1 MRFWLVLVSCKFD
14 NVLLISENLKESFML
29 DSIRSVAQGWV
40 GKTLLALITIPFAL
54 FGIDS
59 YLSQAGNNV
68 AVAKVDGSDISI
80 QEYSNALQNLRNRLQ
95 SEGKA
100 DPAELDNPQV
110 KMLVLDRL
118 INQQLLEKE
127 LKTAKY
133 AISDAQLA
141 TYITGMPTFQKDGK
155 FSQELYDELL
165 QQNQLT
171 PKKFEDSIRADLLA
185 QQAQD
190 GIAKLGFISNARA
203 ESTLKLLK
211 QKRVV
216 TVSEI
221 KTKDF
226 VDQVK
231 VDPAEV
237 KAYYDKHKESLRNP
251 EQVKIEFLLLSASS
265 LVPTIKVDDAEVKK
279 FYDENASK
287 FQGNEQR
294 RASHILIG
302 FGVSATP
309 EQKQAAKAKAEALL
323 AAVKKN
329 PKSFEELAIKNSQD
343 PGSAT
348 KGGDLGS
355 FGRGAMV
362 KPFEDAAFGM
372 KVGQVSDL
380 VESEFG
386 YHIIK
391 LTEITGQSSDFES
404 LKPQIKGELIF
415 QKAQAAFTEKAEGF
429 SNTVYEQS
437 DSLQPAAKTFGGQVQ
452 VSDWSSREDVAKFFK
467 SDKVVSA
474 IFSEDS
480 IKERRNTEAIEISPN
495 NLLSARVLDYK
506 PATPKSFDEVKG
518 GIEALLKLE
527 AAAKLAVAKGEA
539 ALKDLQAGKEVTGVE
554 WIPEVTV
561 DRKTAQGL
569 TQLAMTQVFKTDVSK
584 LPAYSGHA
592 DSKQGYLLVKVV
604 SVDNSAAGD
613 DESIKGA
620 KSELNAALADEY
632 LTAYKQ
638 SLREKAKIKV
648 NERLLMDKNAEQ

>member
-1 MRFWLVLVSCKFD
+1 
-14 NVLLISENLKESFML
+14 ML
-29 DSIRSVAQGWV
+29 DSIRSVATGWV
-40 GKTLLALITIPFAL
+40 GKALLALITIPFAL

-59 YLSQAGNNV
+59 YLTQAGNNV
-68 AVAKVDGSDISI
+68 AIAKVNGSDISI
-80 QEYSNALQNLRNRLQ
+80 QEDSNALQNLRNRLQ
-95 SEGKA
+95 SEGKV
-100 DPAELDNPQV
+100 DPADLENPQV
-110 KMLVLDRL
+110 KMLVLDQL

-127 LKTAKY
+127 IKSANY

-141 TYITGMPTFQKDGK
+141 TYITGMPNFQKDGK

-171 PKKFEDSIRADLLA
+171 PKKFETSIRADLLA

-190 GIAKLGFISNARA
+190 GVAKLAFISNARA
-203 ESTLKLLK
+203 ENTLQLLK

-221 KTKDF
+221 KTKDYI
-226 VDQVK
+226 DQVK
-231 VDPAEV
+231 VDPSEV
-237 KAYYDKHKESLRNP
+237 KAYYEKHKESLRHP
-251 EQVKIEFLLLSASS
+251 EQVKIEFLTLSASS
-265 LVPTIKVDDAEVKK
+265 LVPTIKVDDEEVKK
-279 FYDENASK
+279 FYNENASK

-302 FGVSATP
+302 FGVNATP
-309 EQKQAAKAKAEALL
+309 EQKQAAKAKAEQLL

-329 PKSFEELAIKNSQD
+329 PKSFEELAMKNSQD

-362 KPFEDAAFGM
+362 KPFEDAVFAM

-404 LKPQIKGELIF
+404 LRPQIKAELIF

-437 DSLQPAAKTFGGQVQ
+437 DSLQPAAKAFGSQVQ
-452 VSDWSSREDVAKFFK
+452 ISDWSTREDVAKFFK
-467 SDKVVSA
+467 SDKIVNA
-474 IFSEDS
+474 IFSEESLKD
-480 IKERRNTEAIEISPN
+480 RRNTEAIEVSPN
-495 NLLSARVLDYK
+495 NLVAARVLDYK
-506 PATPKSFDEVKG
+506 PATPKTFDEVKG

-539 ALKDLQAGKEVTGVE
+539 ALKDLRAGKEVSGID

-569 TQLAMTQVFKTDVSK
+569 TQLAMTQIFKTDISK
-584 LPAYSGHA
+584 LPAYSGLA
-592 DSKQGYLLVKVV
+592 DSKQGYLLVKVI
-604 SVDNSAAGD
+604 SVDNTATGD
-613 DESIKGA
+613 EESIATA
-620 KSELNAALADEY
+620 KTELNAALADEY

-638 SLREKAKIKV
+638 SLRAKAKIKV
-648 NERLLMDKNAEQ
+648 NQRLLMDKNAE

>member
-1 MRFWLVLVSCKFD
+1 
-14 NVLLISENLKESFML
+14 ML

-40 GKTLLALITIPFAL
+40 GKALLALITIPFAL

-68 AVAKVDGSDISI
+68 AVAKVDGSEISI

-95 SEGKA
+95 SEGKV
-100 DPAELDNPQV
+100 DQAELDKPEV
-110 KMLVLDRL
+110 KFLVLDRL

-127 LKTAKY
+127 IKNAKY

-165 QQNQLT
+165 QQNKLT
-171 PKKFEDSIRADLLA
+171 PKKFEASIRSDLLA

-203 ESTLKLLK
+203 DETLKLLK
-211 QKRVV
+211 QKRLV

-226 VDQVK
+226 IDQVK
-231 VDPAEV
+231 IDPAQV
-237 KAYYDKHKESLRNP
+237 KAYYEKHKDKLRTP
-251 EQVKIEFLLLSASS
+251 EQVKIEFLLMSASS
-265 LVPTIKVDDAEVKK
+265 LVPTIKVDDEEVKK
-279 FYDENASK
+279 FYTENASK

-302 FGVSATP
+302 FGVNATA
-309 EQKQAAKAKAEALL
+309 EQKQAAKAKAEGLL

-329 PKSFEELAIKNSQD
+329 PNSFEELAIKNSQD
-343 PGSAT
+343 PGSAA

-415 QKAQAAFTEKAEGF
+415 QKAQAAFTEKAETF

-437 DSLQPAAKTFGGQVQ
+437 DSLLQAAKTVGGQVQ
-452 VSDWSSREDVAKFFK
+452 TADWSSREDVAKFFK
-467 SDKVVSA
+467 NDKIVNA
-474 IFSEDS
+474 IFSEES
-480 IKERRNTEAIEISPN
+480 IKDRRNTEAIEISPN
-495 NLLSARVLDYK
+495 NLLSARVVDYK
-506 PATPKSFDEVKG
+506 ASTPKTFDEVKA
-518 GIEALLKLE
+518 GIEDLLKLE

-539 ALKDLQAGKEVTGVE
+539 ALKSLRDGKEVADVE

-561 DRKTAQGL
+561 DRKTAAGL
-569 TQLAMTQVFKTDVSK
+569 TQLAMTQIFKTDTSK
-584 LPAYSGHA
+584 LPAYSGLA
-592 DSKQGYLLVKVV
+592 DSKQGYLLVKVIN
-604 SVDNSAAGD
+604 VDNSAVGD
-613 DESIKGA
+613 EEAVKTA
-620 KSELNAALADEY
+620 KAELSSALADEY
-632 LTAYKQ
+632 LAAYKQ

-648 NERLLMDKNAEQ
+648 NQRLLLDKNAEQ

>member
-1 MRFWLVLVSCKFD
+1 
-14 NVLLISENLKESFML
+14 ML

-40 GKTLLALITIPFAL
+40 GKALLALITIPFAL

-68 AVAKVDGSDISI
+68 AVAKVNGSDISI

-95 SEGKA
+95 SEGKV
-100 DPAELDNPQV
+100 DQAELDNPQV
-110 KMLVLDRL
+110 KFMVLNQL

-127 LKTAKY
+127 IKNTNY

-141 TYITGMPTFQKDGK
+141 TYITGMPMFQKDGK

-165 QQNQLT
+165 QQNKLT
-171 PKKFEDSIRADLLA
+171 PKKFEASVRSDLLT
-185 QQAQD
+185 QQAQE

-203 ESTLKLLK
+203 DNTLKLLK
-211 QKRVV
+211 QKRLV

-226 VDQVK
+226 IDQVK
-231 VDPAEV
+231 IEPAQV
-237 KAYYDKHKESLRNP
+237 KAYYEQHKDKLRTP

-265 LVPTIKVDDAEVKK
+265 LVPTIKVDDDDVKK
-279 FYDENASK
+279 FYNENASK

-302 FGVSATP
+302 FGVSATS
-309 EQKQAAKAKAEALL
+309 EQKQVAKAKAEALL
-323 AAVKKN
+323 ATIKKN

-362 KPFEDAAFGM
+362 KPFEDAAFSM

-404 LKPQIKGELIF
+404 LKPQIKAELIF
-415 QKAQAAFTEKAEGF
+415 QKAQAAFTEKAESF

-437 DSLQPAAKTFGGQVQ
+437 ESLLPAAKTFGGQVQ
-452 VSDWSSREDVAKFFK
+452 TSDWSSREDVAKFFK
-467 SDKVVSA
+467 NDKIVNA
-474 IFSEDS
+474 IFSSESVKD
-480 IKERRNTEAIEISPN
+480 RRNTEAIEVSPN
-495 NLLSARVLDYK
+495 NLVSARVLDYK
-506 PATPKSFDEVKG
+506 PSAPKSFDEVKA
-518 GIEALLKLE
+518 GIEGVLKLE
-527 AAAKLAVAKGEA
+527 AATKLAVAKGEA
-539 ALKDLQAGKEVTGVE
+539 ALKSLSQGKEVADLE

-561 DRKTAQGL
+561 DRKTAAGL
-569 TQLAMTQVFKTDVSK
+569 TQMAMTQIFKTDTGK
-584 LPAYSGHA
+584 LPAYSGLA
-592 DSKQGYLLVKVV
+592 DSKQGYLLVKVI
-604 SVDNSAAGD
+604 SVDNSVTGD
-613 DESIKGA
+613 DEAVRNA
-620 KSELNAALADEY
+620 KAELGTALADEY
-632 LTAYKQ
+632 LAAYKQ

-648 NERLLMDKNAEQ
+648 NQKLLLDKNTEQ

>member
-1 MRFWLVLVSCKFD
+1 
-14 NVLLISENLKESFML
+14 ML

-40 GKTLLALITIPFAL
+40 GKAILALITIPFAL

-68 AVAKVDGSDISI
+68 AVAKVNGSDISI
-80 QEYSNALQNLRNRLQ
+80 QEYSNALQNLRNRMQ
-95 SEGKA
+95 SEGKV
-100 DPAELDNPQV
+100 DPAQLDSPEV
-110 KMLVLDRL
+110 KLMVLDKL

-127 LKTAKY
+127 IKHANY
-133 AISDAQLA
+133 AISDVQLA
-141 TYITGMPTFQKDGK
+141 TYVTGMPTFQKDGK
-155 FSQELYDELL
+155 FSQELYDQLL
-165 QQNQLT
+165 QQNKLT
-171 PKKFEDSIRADLLA
+171 PKKFEAGIRADLLA

-203 ESTLKLLK
+203 DNTLKLLN

-226 VDQVK
+226 INQVK
-231 VDPAEV
+231 IDPAQV
-237 KAYYDKHKESLRNP
+237 KAYYEQHKDKLRVP

-265 LVPTIKVDDAEVKK
+265 LVPTIKIDDAEIKK

-309 EQKQAAKAKAEALL
+309 AQKQEAKAKAEALL
-323 AAVKKN
+323 ATIKKN

-362 KPFEDAAFGM
+362 KPFEDAAFSM
-372 KVGQVSDL
+372 KVNEVSNL

-391 LTEITGQSSDFES
+391 LTEITGQSSDFNS
-404 LKPQIKGELIF
+404 LKPQIKAELLY

-437 DSLQPAAKTFGGQVQ
+437 DSLAPAAKAFGGLVQ
-452 VSDWSSREDVAKFFK
+452 TSDWSTREDVAKFFK
-467 SDKVVSA
+467 NDKIVSA
-474 IFSEDS
+474 IFSAELLKD
-480 IKERRNTEAIEISPN
+480 RRNTEAIEVSPN
-495 NLLSARVLDYK
+495 NLVSARVVEYK
-506 PATPKSFDEVKG
+506 ASAPRAFDDVKA
-518 GIEALLKLE
+518 GIEELLKLE
-527 AAAKLAVAKGEA
+527 AAAKLAVTKGEA
-539 ALKDLQAGKEVTGVE
+539 ALKSLRQGDAVADVE

-561 DRKTAQGL
+561 DRKNAQGL
-569 TQLAMTQVFKTDVSK
+569 TQLAMTQIFKTDISK
-584 LPAYSGHA
+584 LPAYSGLA
-592 DSKQGYLLVKVV
+592 DSKQGYLLVKVISIDS
-604 SVDNSAAGD
+604 SVAA
-613 DESIKGA
+613 DEEAVKNA
-620 KSELNAALADEY
+620 KSELGVALADEY
-632 LTAYKQ
+632 LAAYKQ
-638 SLREKAKIKV
+638 SLRDKAKVKV
-648 NERLLMDKNAEQ
+648 NQRLLLDNNAEQ